1 MVEQAKA
8 GLSDAASTVQ
18 DKAGELK
25 QQSRGK
31 LSQSLDQ
38 RTDQAGG
45 QARNVAQAMRQSG
58 TQLRSQDESGGQQL
72 AGLFESAAD
81 QIEHL
86 GSYLERTSGDRLL
99 SDAEDFAR
107 RRPWA
112 VAGMGLLVGLAAS
125 RFLKASSEGRYG
137 VRRRAGTLPLN
148 TRYGAAYG
156 PGPAYGTGAYE
167 SGYESGYE
175 TGVGEWPSRVYGD
188 GGNGG
193 GVT

>member
-25 QQSRGK
+25 QQSRGR
-31 LSQSLDQ
+31 LSRTLDQ
-38 RTDQAGG
+38 RTDQAAG
-45 QARNVAQAMRQSG
+45 QARNVAQAVRQSG
-58 TQLRSQDESGGQQL
+58 TQLRSQGDSGGQQM
-72 AGLFESAAD
+72 ARLFESAAD
-81 QIEHL
+81 QVEHL

-99 SDAEDFAR
+99 TDVEDFAR

-112 VAGMGLLVGLAAS
+112 VAGIGLIVGLAAS

-137 VRRRAGTLPLN
+137 MRRRQGTLPMN

-156 PGPAYGTGAYE
+156 PGSGYGTGQ
-167 SGYESGYE
+167 YESGYE
-175 TGVGEWPSRVYGD
+175 TDVGEWPSRAYGD
-188 GGNGG
+188 GGYQG